1 MANFI
6 NRVVVVKIDV
16 LVLYEVL
23 ALTKRNSLMW

>member
-6 NRVVVVKIDV
+6 NRVVVKIDV